1 MLLEKIIESI
11 DLEIVA
17 GDADGKE
24 IIKGYTSDLLSEV
37 MASGNS
43 DIWITVQSHSNI
55 VAVATIIGVKAII
68 LVNGREYTQDTMDKA
83 KEEGICLLKSK
94 QNAFDITGKIYAML
108 QG

>member
-11 DLEIVA
+11 DLELVT
-17 GDADGKE
+17 GKVKEKE
-24 IIKGYTSDLLSEV
+24 IKKGYTSDLLSEV

-55 VAVATIIGVKAII
+55 VAVATIIGVKAIV

-94 QNAFDITGKIYAML
+94 QNAFVITGKLYAML

>member
-17 GDADGKE
+17 GEADGKE

>member
-1 MLLEKIIESI
+1 MLLEKIIEKLN
-11 DLEIVA
+11 LELVA
-17 GDADGKE
+17 GESVEKE
-24 IIKGYTSDLLSEV
+24 IKKGYTSDLLSEV

-55 VAVATIIGVKAII
+55 VAVATIIGVKAIV
-68 LVNGREYTQDTMDKA
+68 LVNGREYTQDTREKA

-94 QNAFDITGKIYAML
+94 QNAFEITGKIYAML

>member
-1 MLLEKIIESI
+1 MLLKKIIESI
-11 DLEIVA
+11 DLELIT
-17 GDADGKE
+17 GDVEGKE
-24 IIKGYTSDLLSEV
+24 IKKGYTSDLLSEV
-37 MASGNS
+37 MASGHS

-55 VAVATIIGVKAII
+55 VAVATIIGVKAIV

-94 QNAFDITGKIYAML
+94 QDAFIITGKIYAML

>member
-1 MLLEKIIESI
+1 MLLEKIIESL
-11 DLEIVA
+11 DLEMVV
-17 GDADGKE
+17 GESEGKE

-55 VAVATIIGVKAII
+55 VAVATIIGVKAIV
-68 LVNGREYTQDTMDKA
+68 LVNGREYTQDTMNKA

>member
-11 DLEIVA
+11 DLELVT
-17 GDADGKE
+17 GDVEGKE
-24 IIKGYTSDLLSEV
+24 IKKGYTSDLLSEV

-55 VAVATIIGVKAII
+55 VAVATIIGVKAIV

-83 KEEGICLLKSK
+83 KEEDICLLRSK
-94 QNAFDITGKIYAML
+94 QDAFVITGKIYAML